1 MNRSARLLVIGI
13 ATLALGACEWFKSP
27 SKDNIDPPT
36 ELEEFTP
43 SVGLARI
50 WGADVGEGGARTG
63 LRLQPLFHDGRLYA
77 VGADGKVSAYDAES
91 GRQVWRADLGARL
104 GSGAGAGAGIVVVGG
119 LDGGVFALDAASGDL
134 RWSARASS
142 EVLAAPAIGSDIAVV
157 RANDGR
163 VFGFGLADGERRWV
177 FDRAMPL
184 LSLRGNGSPLIQGE
198 SVYLG
203 YDNGKIVALRLA
215 DGVLQWEQTLAQ
227 SEGRS
232 ELERMVDVDGELASD
247 GQELFAVSYRGQVG
261 ALAADT
267 GRTLWSREMSA
278 YGGVAMSGDRLYVTD
293 AASTVWSLDARSGT
307 ALWKN
312 EALAFRWLSSPAV
325 VGDYVAVADF
335 EGYVHLINSDNGQF
349 AARTRVG
356 SDPVRAA
363 PLVVG
368 STLYVAGSDGDLAA
382 FRVGG

>member
-1 MNRSARLLVIGI
+1 
-13 ATLALGACEWFKSP
+13 
-27 SKDNIDPPT
+27 
-36 ELEEFTP
+36 
-43 SVGLARI
+43 
-50 WGADVGEGGARTG
+50 
-63 LRLQPLFHDGRLYA
+63 
-77 VGADGKVSAYDAES
+77 
-91 GRQVWRADLGARL
+91 
-104 GSGAGAGAGIVVVGG
+104 
-119 LDGGVFALDAASGDL
+119 
-134 RWSARASS
+134 
-142 EVLAAPAIGSDIAVV
+142 
-157 RANDGR
+157 
-163 VFGFGLADGERRWV
+163 
-177 FDRAMPL
+177 
-184 LSLRGNGSPLIQGE
+184 
-198 SVYLG
+198 
-203 YDNGKIVALRLA
+203 
-215 DGVLQWEQTLAQ
+215 
-227 SEGRS
+227 
-232 ELERMVDVDGELASD
+232 MVDVDGELASD